1 MGHLI
6 FTANQCATNVSGSGQ
21 TLRSRSNYPCR
32 ASARGS
38 QRCRPRSS
46 GYFVCGFSGN
56 ALPIIGVGV
65 ISTLA
70 SPTVASLAFAA
81 TISLFALVA
90 LFFGIKY
97 PQ

>member
-1 MGHLI
+1 VRPSS
-6 FTANQCATNVSGSGQ
+6 NSPSS
-21 TLRSRSNYPCR
+21 SRGVAAGLGY
-32 ASARGS
+32 RGS
-38 QRCRPRSS
+38 LRVVNQIAPQHRGAEVVST
-46 GYFVCGFSGN
+46 YFVCGFSGS
-56 ALPIIGVGV
+56 ALPVIGVGV

-70 SPTVASLAFAA
+70 SPAAASRAFAA

>member
-1 MGHLI
+1 
-6 FTANQCATNVSGSGQ
+6 
-21 TLRSRSNYPCR
+21 
-32 ASARGS
+32 
-38 QRCRPRSS
+38 
-46 GYFVCGFSGN
+46 
-56 ALPIIGVGV
+56 LPIIGVGV

>member
-1 MGHLI
+1 
-6 FTANQCATNVSGSGQ
+6 
-21 TLRSRSNYPCR
+21 
-32 ASARGS
+32 
-38 QRCRPRSS
+38 
-46 GYFVCGFSGN
+46 
-56 ALPIIGVGV
+56 LPVIGAGV

-70 SPTVASLAFAA
+70 SPAAASLAFAA

>member
-1 MGHLI
+1 
-6 FTANQCATNVSGSGQ
+6 
-21 TLRSRSNYPCR
+21 
-32 ASARGS
+32 
-38 QRCRPRSS
+38 
-46 GYFVCGFSGN
+46 
-56 ALPIIGVGV
+56 V

-70 SPTVASLAFAA
+70 SPTAASLALAA

>member
-1 MGHLI
+1 MRH
-6 FTANQCATNVSGSGQ
+6 
-21 TLRSRSNYPCR
+21 PCFRFR
-32 ASARGS
+32 ADTSSKIELSLLCPGAGP

-46 GYFVCGFSGN
+46 AYFVCGFSGN
-56 ALPIIGVGV
+56 ALPVIGVGV

-70 SPTVASLAFAA
+70 SPTAASLAFAA
-81 TISLFALVA
+81 TISLFALLA

>member
-1 MGHLI
+1 MRH
-6 FTANQCATNVSGSGQ
+6 QCF
-21 TLRSRSNYPCR
+21 RFR
-32 ASARGS
+32 ADTSFKIELSLSCQGARS

-46 GYFVCGFSGN
+46 TNFVCGFSGN
-56 ALPIIGVGV
+56 ALPVIGVGV

-70 SPTVASLAFAA
+70 SPAAASRAFAA